1 MYLPFYKRIF
11 HNVSLREKVVFGQL
25 KSEFK

>member
-11 HNVSLREKVVFGQL
+11 HNVSLREKVVLGHL